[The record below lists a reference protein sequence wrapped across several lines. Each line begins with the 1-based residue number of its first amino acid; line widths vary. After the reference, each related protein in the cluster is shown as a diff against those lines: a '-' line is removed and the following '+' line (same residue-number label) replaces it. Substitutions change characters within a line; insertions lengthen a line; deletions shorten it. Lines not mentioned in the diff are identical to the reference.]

1 MKASSGMSSGAIAG
15 IIIAV
20 LAAVGLAVGIY
31 MHTRNK
37 AREAASLL
45 KNTSDHGFDDENL

>member
-1 MKASSGMSSGAIAG
+1 MSSGAIAG

-45 KNTSDHGFDDENL
+45 KNTSDHGFDDDNL